1 MEMGEK
7 LKSFRK
13 TNGLTL
19 KDLAAK
25 VGCTDSYLSQIE
37 RGKVSPSIA
46 TLKQIADSLNV
57 RIVDF
62 FIDQHSDN
70 DIVTSEDDRIVIT
83 QKRWKTKICQL
94 VKNVRNKRM
103 QPFYTTI
110 QPGGGSKE
118 AYSHPGEE
126 FGLVL
131 KGELTLTVDGKSYK
145 VKENESFYISSV
157 RPHSWI
163 NQGKVP
169 TVVVWVVSPPS
180 W

>member
-70 DIVTSEDDRIVIT
+70 DIVTPEDERIVIT

-94 VKNVRNKRM
+94 VKNVGNKKM

-157 RPHSWI
+157 QPHSWI